1 MIIINL
7 KGGLGNQLFQYAAGR
22 ALFLRQQEKNTVVN
36 EDKNADNNDLNSIL
50 KLDITGYERTKNSDT
65 PRRYSLSPFNIKAE
79 IATREEIIK
88 LKYPLGIISKGWRFF
103 RARVLRQFNTSFV
116 PHVFNTSGSIYLDG
130 FFQTEKY
137 FLDKEKEIRDDLTLK
152 NPYRLESARDIRKN
166 KEH

>member
-22 ALFLRQQEKNTVVN
+22 ALALHQQEKNGKIT
-36 EDKNADNNDLNSIL
+36 DM

-116 PHVFNTSGSIYLDG
+116 LMFLILQDLYISTAFSKRRNIFWTKKKKSGM
-130 FFQTEKY
+130 T
-137 FLDKEKEIRDDLTLK
+137 
-152 NPYRLESARDIRKN
+152 
-166 KEH
+166 